1 MEITTQQAVEHL
13 QKALKE
19 DPDYYYGWQANIAM
33 GFKDEYAKHTAL
45 GHHID
50 GETIHEI
57 ANDGA
62 KRFLDLL
69 LLHIDRI
76 E

>member
-1 MEITTQQAVEHL
+1 MTTEEAVLHL

-19 DPDYYYGWQANIAM
+19 DPGYYYGWQANIAM
-33 GFKDEYAKHTAL
+33 AFKDEYHKRAAL

-57 ANDGA
+57 ANDAA

-69 LLHIDRI
+69 LLHIERI

>member
-13 QKALKE
+13 QKALRE
-19 DPDYYYGWQANIAM
+19 DPEYYYGWQANIAM
-33 GFKDEYAKHTAL
+33 GFKDEYHKRTAL

-50 GETIHEI
+50 GQTIHEI

-62 KRFLDLL
+62 RRFLDILL
-69 LLHIDRI
+69 LKIERI
-76 E
+76 